1 MLRTSRRRSPPACE
15 AGTLTRI
22 IGLAARGDG
31 IADDGSFHAQAA
43 PGDIVRDDGAIEPGP
58 HHATPS
64 CPHYGLCGGCQ
75 LQHVDDTA
83 FAGYLRDRIR
93 SALAAQGISFDRFL
107 DPHISPPR
115 SRRRV
120 ALTAERKGRT
130 VHLGFNEASSH
141 RIVDLRGCAVID
153 PRLEAMIP
161 PLRRLFVTIL
171 PERKRATIRMT
182 YADQGVDLLL
192 AGVDVEGLAA
202 AEALMAFAEEHR
214 LARLS
219 VDEGYGPSARWKPEP
234 VTVTLGQVAVP
245 LPEGAFLQATREG
258 EAVLVAEVRSAVEG
272 RRVVADLFA
281 GLGTFAL
288 SLDAPVHA
296 VEGAREA
303 ILALQTGARRAAKAV
318 SCEHRDLFRR
328 PLTAEELDR
337 FDAVILDPPRTGARE
352 QVEQL
357 ARSNVPCIAYVS
369 CNPSTFARD
378 ATRLVDAG
386 YSMGPIRPVGQ
397 FRWSTHVELAATFSR

>member
-1 MLRTSRRRSPPACE
+1 MK
-15 AGTLTRI
+15 RI

-31 IADDGSFHAQAA
+31 IADDGSFHGLAA

-58 HHATPS
+58 HRAAPS
-64 CPHYGLCGGCQ
+64 CPHYGTCGGCQ

-83 FAGYLRDRIR
+83 FAGFLRDRIG
-93 SALAAQGISFDRFL
+93 SALAAQGIPFDRFL
-107 DPHISPPR
+107 DVHISPPR

-120 ALTAERKGRT
+120 SLTAERKGRN

-141 RIVDLRGCAVID
+141 RIVDLRSCAVID
-153 PRLEAMIP
+153 ARLEAMLA
-161 PLRRLFVTIL
+161 PLRRLLLAIL

-182 YADQGVDLLL
+182 YADQGIDLLL
-192 AGVDVEGLAA
+192 ADVDVEGLEA
-202 AEALMAFAEEHR
+202 AEALMMFAEEHR

-219 VDEGYGPSARWKPEP
+219 VDEGYGPSARWEPEP

-245 LPEGAFLQATREG
+245 MPEGAFLQATREG
-258 EAVLVAEVRSAVEG
+258 EAALVAEVRAAVEG
-272 RRVVADLFA
+272 RRAVADLFA

-288 SLDAPVHA
+288 SLNAPVHA
-296 VEGAREA
+296 VEGSREA
-303 ILALQTGARRAAKAV
+303 ILALQAGARRAGKAV
-318 SCEHRDLFRR
+318 YCEHRDLFRR

-337 FDAVILDPPRTGARE
+337 FDAVILDPPRAGARE
-352 QVEQL
+352 QVEHL

-378 ATRLVDAG
+378 AKRLTEAG
-386 YSMGPIRPVGQ
+386 YSLETVRPVGQ